1 MLSSALLTLLA
12 LFQGPVHAEA
22 RLEPPAPAPG
32 ALAEIHV
39 VLQIQDGWHVYHPD
53 QDPASGIPVSAKL
66 ESAVLEAAGPLRSLQ
81 EGQPHDEV
89 IGAKTYDYLWLSGR
103 AELVLPV
110 RVTGAAGPGAAT
122 LQLTTQ
128 ACTER
133 NCNLPETE
141 PLALAFTIAAPAEP
155 AQPAATPP
163 APLQLPGGFGAREES
178 DPDAIVSWSAT
189 VEPASAR
196 PGDAVEVRL
205 KARIRDGW
213 HLYHPTMDPSL
224 GIPVQIEK
232 LGGALAEKPGAA
244 LESLQ
249 PPTPH
254 EEKIGAETLHYL
266 WLSGEVELRVPA
278 WVAGGEGP
286 ARGTIAVRWQT
297 CNDRVC
303 LPPRVT
309 NLTVPITLLAGG
321 TVAPA
326 PAPAAGDGGGT
337 GAARPGA
344 VSGAQKSLDQGLWA
358 FLLAAI
364 GAALVSLATPC
375 VFPMIPITVS
385 FFTKRAESGKGTALG
400 NASAYGVGIVFTFV
414 GLGMG
419 VTALLGAGGAN
430 QIASSVWVNVL
441 LSLLFLVFALS
452 LIGFFDINP
461 PQWLQQRLARGQAA
475 GQGKGGYLPVMLMA
489 VAFSV
494 TAFTCTV
501 GFVGALLALA
511 AGSGEWTYALF
522 GMSVYAIVFAAP
534 FFLLALFP
542 SALKRLPRAG
552 GWMNTLK
559 VSMGF
564 LELIAAWKFLSN
576 ADMALD
582 LHVLTRPVIIV
593 LTVVPLALLGLYLF
607 GAFRTPHDYEKAR
620 LTPLRLLLG
629 GGTLVLAGYIGLGLR
644 GGPFG
649 GVIEA
654 YFPPPQYGQAYEAE
668 GSRILG
674 PVGLEWF
681 ENYQEARA
689 VAVEE
694 KKPLFLDFTGVTC
707 VNCRRMEGNIFPA
720 EQVKPLFEKYV
731 RAELWVDKGEWAEFN
746 KKLQLDWF
754 HTQAQPFYALLDPR
768 TETVLAIYPG
778 YDPDPAR
785 FAAFLRGGLE
795 KYR

>member
-1 MLSSALLTLLA
+1 
-12 LFQGPVHAEA
+12 
-22 RLEPPAPAPG
+22 
-32 ALAEIHV
+32 
-39 VLQIQDGWHVYHPD
+39 
-53 QDPASGIPVSAKL
+53 
-66 ESAVLEAAGPLRSLQ
+66 
-81 EGQPHDEV
+81 
-89 IGAKTYDYLWLSGR
+89 
-103 AELVLPV
+103 
-110 RVTGAAGPGAAT
+110 
-122 LQLTTQ
+122 
-128 ACTER
+128 
-133 NCNLPETE
+133 
-141 PLALAFTIAAPAEP
+141 
-155 AQPAATPP
+155 
-163 APLQLPGGFGAREES
+163 
-178 DPDAIVSWSAT
+178 
-189 VEPASAR
+189 
-196 PGDAVEVRL
+196 
-205 KARIRDGW
+205 
-213 HLYHPTMDPSL
+213 
-224 GIPVQIEK
+224 
-232 LGGALAEKPGAA
+232 
-244 LESLQ
+244 
-249 PPTPH
+249 
-254 EEKIGAETLHYL
+254 
-266 WLSGEVELRVPA
+266 EVELRVPA
-278 WVAGGEGP
+278 WVAGGEG
-286 ARGTIAVRWQT
+286 ASQGTIAVRWQT

-309 NLTVPITLLAGG
+309 NLTVPLTLLAGG
-321 TVAPA
+321 TV
-326 PAPAAGDGGGT
+326 GSRIGS
-337 GAARPGA
+337 PGA
-344 VSGAQKSLDQGLWA
+344 DQPVPRSGAQKSLDQGFWA

-364 GAALVSLATPC
+364 MAALVSLATPC

-385 FFTKRAESGKGTALG
+385 FFTKRAESGKGTALR

-430 QIASSVWVNVL
+430 QVASNVWVNVFL
-441 LSLLFLVFALS
+441 AVLFLVFAFS

-461 PQWLQQRLARGQAA
+461 PQWLQQRLSRGQAA

-542 SALKRLPRAG
+542 SALKKLPKAG

-576 ADMALD
+576 ADMSLD

-649 GVIEA
+649 GVVEA
-654 YFPPPQYGQAYEAE
+654 YFPPPQYGQAYEAK

-707 VNCRRMEGNIFPA
+707 VNCRRMEGNIFPD
-720 EQVKPLFEKYV
+720 EQVEPLFREYV

-768 TETVLAIYPG
+768 TETVLATYPG
-778 YDPDPAR
+778 YDPDAEK